1 MFASPIAKLIQQL
14 AKLPGVGEKTAARLA
29 FHILRAAPEDAAALA
44 AAIGE
49 IRQKI
54 RFCSVCCDL
63 TEADP
68 CAICR
73 DQRRDGALVCVVAQ
87 PQDLIAIE
95 RAGGYRGRYHVLH
108 GLLSP
113 LDGIGPDDLRVA
125 ELVRRFSAGTL
136 EGSPHPPA
144 TSSAGQS
151 PAPLTRGGDGTVLE
165 AILATSTGVEG
176 EATAVYLAKLLRPLG
191 VRTTRIATGVPMGG
205 ELEYADQATLARAI
219 DGRREM

>member
-29 FHILRAAPEDAAALA
+29 FHILRASPEDAAALA

-73 DQRRDGALVCVVAQ
+73 DQRRDGAMVCVVAQ
-87 PQDLIAIE
+87 PQDLVAIE

-108 GLLSP
+108 GVLSP
-113 LDGIGPDDLRVA
+113 LDGIGPDGLRVA
-125 ELVRRFSAGTL
+125 ELLRRCAGAP
-136 EGSPHPPA
+136 G
-144 TSSAGQS
+144 GQ
-151 PAPLTRGGDGTVLE
+151 GDGVRE
-165 AILATSTGVEG
+165 VILATSPSVEG
-176 EATAVYLAKLLRPLG
+176 EATAVSLAKLLRPLG
-191 VRTTRIATGVPMGG
+191 VRATRIATGVPMGG
-205 ELEYADQATLARAI
+205 ELEYADQLTLARAI

>member
-1 MFASPIAKLIQQL
+1 LVASPIARLIQQL

-44 AAIGE
+44 AAIAE
-49 IRQKI
+49 VRQKI
-54 RFCSVCCDL
+54 RFCSMCCDL

-68 CAICR
+68 CGICR
-73 DQRRDGALVCVVAQ
+73 DARRDATLVCVVAQ
-87 PQDLIAIE
+87 PQDVIAIE

-113 LDGIGPDDLRVA
+113 LDGVGPDDLRVA
-125 ELVRRFSAGTL
+125 DLVRRS
-136 EGSPHPPA
+136 
-144 TSSAGQS
+144 
-151 PAPLTRGGDGTVLE
+151 GDGTIRE
-165 AILATSTGVEG
+165 AILATSPSVEG
-176 EATAVYLAKLLRPLG
+176 EATAVYLSKLLRPLG
-191 VRTTRIATGVPMGG
+191 VRTTRIATGVPIGG

>member
-1 MFASPIAKLIQQL
+1 MVASPIARLIQQL

-29 FHILRAAPEDAAALA
+29 FHILRASPEDAAALS
-44 AAIGE
+44 AAITE
-49 IRQKI
+49 VRQKI

-73 DQRRDGALVCVVAQ
+73 DARRDAAVVCVVAQ

-113 LDGIGPDDLRVA
+113 LDGVGPDDLRVA
-125 ELVRRFSAGTL
+125 ELVRRC
-136 EGSPHPPA
+136 
-144 TSSAGQS
+144 
-151 PAPLTRGGDGTVLE
+151 GDGTIRE
-165 AILATSTGVEG
+165 AILATSPSVEG
-176 EATAVYLAKLLRPLG
+176 EATAVYLSRLLRPLG
-191 VRTTRIATGVPMGG
+191 VRTTRIATGVPIGG

>member
-1 MFASPIAKLIQQL
+1 MVASPIARLIQQL

-29 FHILRAAPEDAAALA
+29 FHILRASSDDAAALA
-44 AAIGE
+44 AAIAE
-49 IRQKI
+49 VRQKI

-68 CAICR
+68 CGICR
-73 DQRRDGALVCVVAQ
+73 DARRDAGIVCVVAQ
-87 PQDLIAIE
+87 PQDVIAIE

-113 LDGIGPDDLRVA
+113 LDGVGPDDLRVA
-125 ELVRRFSAGTL
+125 ELVRRC
-136 EGSPHPPA
+136 
-144 TSSAGQS
+144 
-151 PAPLTRGGDGTVLE
+151 GDGTIRE
-165 AILATSTGVEG
+165 AILATSPSVEG
-176 EATAVYLAKLLRPLG
+176 EATAVYLSKLLRPLG
-191 VRTTRIATGVPMGG
+191 VRATRIATGVPIGG